1 MKIISSKSIF
11 ATLVVIIISSFVFN
25 SILNYNKNVK
35 NILTS
40 KIPTNNKDKIFGVKI
55 RQQSKQG
62 EKFLIIA
69 ESLVESNSDDKEVIL
84 ENSLTTIE
92 QNGIFTDISAGHAII
107 SNNYDNFDFSDKVK
121 ITKKIRKFVLKTE
134 SLTGS
139 FEKGNYYTDDDVNI
153 VSSNIIIKGTG
164 LDVKKNGEY
173 IKVKGK
179 ATLKML
185 LSNKKWYVIKYL
197 YFL

>member
-1 MKIISSKSIF
+1 MKIISGKSIF
-11 ATLVVIIISSFVFN
+11 ASLIVIIILSFIIN
-25 SILNYNKNVK
+25 SILNNNKNAK
-35 NILTS
+35 NMLIS
-40 KIPTNNKDKIFGVKI
+40 KIPSNNKEKILGVKI

-69 ESLVESNSDDKEVIL
+69 ESLVESNSDDKEIIL

-121 ITKKIRKFVLKTE
+121 ITKKIRKFVLTTE
-134 SLTGS
+134 SLTGT
-139 FEKGNYYTDDDVNI
+139 FEKGNYYTDDDVDI
-153 VSSNIIIKGTG
+153 VSSNIKIKGKG
-164 LDVKKNGEY
+164 LYVKKNGEY

-185 LSNKKWYVIKYL
+185 LSNKK
-197 YFL
+197 

>member
-1 MKIISSKSIF
+1 MKIISGKSIF
-11 ATLVVIIISSFVFN
+11 ASLIVIIIFSFIVN
-25 SILNYNKNVK
+25 TILNYNKNIK
-35 NILTS
+35 SILTS
-40 KIPTNNKDKIFGVKI
+40 KIPTNNKEKILGVKI
-55 RQQSKQG
+55 RKQSKQG

-69 ESLVESNSDDKEVIL
+69 ETLVESNSDDKEVIL

-92 QNGIFTDISAGHAII
+92 QNAIFTDISAGHAII

-134 SLTGS
+134 SLTGT
-139 FEKGNYYTDDDVNI
+139 FEQGNYYTDDDVDIVSNNI
-153 VSSNIIIKGTG
+153 VIKGTG

-179 ATLKML
+179 ATLKMV
-185 LSNKKWYVIKYL
+185 LSN
-197 YFL
+197 

>member
-1 MKIISSKSIF
+1 MKIISGKSIF
-11 ATLVVIIISSFVFN
+11 ASLIVIIIFSFVFN
-25 SILNYNKNVK
+25 SILNYKKNVK
-35 NILTS
+35 NVLTS

-62 EKFLIIA
+62 EKFLIVA
-69 ESLVESNSDDKEVIL
+69 ESLVESNSDDKKVIL
-84 ENSLTTIE
+84 QNSLTTIE
-92 QNGIFTDISAGHAII
+92 QNGIFTDISAGYAII

-121 ITKKIRKFVLKTE
+121 ITKKIRKFILKTE
-134 SLTGS
+134 SLTGT
-139 FEKGNYYTDDDVNI
+139 FEKGNYYTDDDVDI
-153 VSSNIIIKGTG
+153 VSSNIRIKGTG

-197 YFL
+197 YIL

>member
-1 MKIISSKSIF
+1 MKIISGKSIF
-11 ATLVVIIISSFVFN
+11 ASLIVIIILSFVIN
-25 SILNYNKNVK
+25 SILNNNKNAK
-35 NILTS
+35 NMLIS
-40 KIPTNNKDKIFGVKI
+40 KIPSNNKEKILGVKI
-55 RQQSKQG
+55 HQQSKQG

-69 ESLVESNSDDKEVIL
+69 ESLVESNSDDKKVIL
-84 ENSLTTIE
+84 QNSLTTIE

-139 FEKGNYYTDDDVNI
+139 FEKGNYYTDDDVDI
-153 VSSNIIIKGTG
+153 VSSNIKIKGTG

-185 LSNKKWYVIKYL
+185 LSNKK
-197 YFL
+197 

>member
-11 ATLVVIIISSFVFN
+11 ASLIVIIILSFIIN
-25 SILNYNKNVK
+25 SILNNNKNAK
-35 NILTS
+35 NMLIS
-40 KIPTNNKDKIFGVKI
+40 KIPSNNKEKILGVKI

-69 ESLVESNSDDKEVIL
+69 ESLVESNSEDKEIIL

-121 ITKKIRKFVLKTE
+121 ITKKIRNFILKTE
-134 SLTGS
+134 SLTGT
-139 FEKGNYYTDDDVNI
+139 FEKGNYFTDDDVDI
-153 VSSNIIIKGTG
+153 VSSNIKIKGTG
-164 LDVKKNGEY
+164 LNVKKNGEY
-173 IKVKGK
+173 IKVRGK

-185 LSNKKWYVIKYL
+185 LSNKK
-197 YFL
+197 

>member
-11 ATLVVIIISSFVFN
+11 ASLIVIIILSFIIN
-25 SILNYNKNVK
+25 SILNNNKNAK
-35 NILTS
+35 NMLIS
-40 KIPTNNKDKIFGVKI
+40 KIPSNNKEKILGVKI

-69 ESLVESNSDDKEVIL
+69 ESLVESNSDDKKVIL

-121 ITKKIRKFVLKTE
+121 ITKKIRKFVLTTE
-134 SLTGS
+134 SLTGT
-139 FEKGNYYTDDDVNI
+139 FEKGNYYTDDDVDI
-153 VSSNIIIKGTG
+153 ISSNIRIKGKG
-164 LDVKKNGEY
+164 LYVKKNGEY

-179 ATLKML
+179 AKLNML
-185 LSNKKWYVIKYL
+185 LSTRK
-197 YFL
+197 

>member
-1 MKIISSKSIF
+1 MKIISGKSIF
-11 ATLVVIIISSFVFN
+11 ASLIVIIIFSFIVN
-25 SILNYNKNVK
+25 SILNYNQNIKS
-35 NILTS
+35 ILTS
-40 KIPTNNKDKIFGVKI
+40 KIPTNNKEKILGVKI

-134 SLTGS
+134 SLTGT
-139 FEKGNYYTDDDVNI
+139 FEKGNYYNDDDVDI
-153 VSSNIIIKGTG
+153 VSNNIIIKGTG

-185 LSNKKWYVIKYL
+185 LSNKK
-197 YFL
+197 

>member
-1 MKIISSKSIF
+1 MKIISGKSIF
-11 ATLVVIIISSFVFN
+11 ASLIVIIILSFIVN
-25 SILNYNKNVK
+25 TILNNNKNAK
-35 NILTS
+35 NILMS
-40 KIPTNNKDKIFGVKI
+40 KIPSNNKEKILGVKI

-185 LSNKKWYVIKYL
+185 LSNKK
-197 YFL
+197 